1 MTVIINRDRG
11 MARSAF
17 SGTQLTDRL
26 ARWLD
31 DRQRISGIVQSLRTR
46 AVADHWSSLFGQLAV
61 ASFVVCTVTGVILLF
76 FYDPS
81 TAPVTY
87 RGSYGPLQGVQ
98 MSRAL
103 ESTLEVSFEV
113 RGGLLVR
120 QLHHWSASLMIAAI
134 MLHLLRTFFTG
145 GFRRPRTRSWL
156 VWFAILLLGMGAG
169 LSGHILPDDLLS
181 GSSLAV
187 MDGLLKSIPV
197 AGAWLS
203 ALVFQGEFPTGAVT
217 TFFPLHV
224 AALPATV
231 PSCSSCSVG
240 SPQGT
245 VPPSSP
251 VPVGPRAT
259 SSGVPCL
266 SRSSSGSA
274 SSSSCQAC

>member
-1 MTVIINRDRG
+1 M
-11 MARSAF
+11 
-17 SGTQLTDRL
+17 
-26 ARWLD
+26 
-31 DRQRISGIVQSLRTR
+31 
-46 AVADHWSSLFGQLAV
+46 ADHWSSLFGQLAV